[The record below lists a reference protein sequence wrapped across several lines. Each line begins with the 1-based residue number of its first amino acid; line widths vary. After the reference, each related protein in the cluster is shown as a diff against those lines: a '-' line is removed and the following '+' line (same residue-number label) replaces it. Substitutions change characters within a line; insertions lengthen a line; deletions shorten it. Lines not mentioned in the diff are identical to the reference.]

1 VFFVAVALN
10 ELTRQLQQW
19 LALPDPGRRILVG
32 SLALLLALLSVSYYF
47 GPYQKSWMYGSYNGE
62 VATRIGYYLR
72 SLGPGWQEYFFGAPR
87 MYADFG
93 STPFIA
99 KGVQLT
105 DVLEPLTEPPP
116 TDFVEPTR
124 KPVFVFLP
132 ERAGELER
140 VRQTYPHGV
149 LDEVYRTGDSSGPLL
164 FVAYRPEAY

>member
-1 VFFVAVALN
+1 
-10 ELTRQLQQW
+10 
-19 LALPDPGRRILVG
+19 
-32 SLALLLALLSVSYYF
+32 
-47 GPYQKSWMYGSYNGE
+47 
-62 VATRIGYYLR
+62 LR

-87 MYADFG
+87 MHADFG